1 MPKKKT
7 TAKKKAANKKTAKSS
22 SKNLSLGTKI
32 NKPKLQLKSP
42 KKAITISAVVFILAC
57 IIAWWQF
64 IFAEPS
70 RVLSDMLAGNLRTPG
85 VVKQVEQTAG
95 QGQLDQNTYLSFVD
109 GPVSQALTTLEQTD
123 SSGAPSKIVTENI
136 GTPGKDYIKY
146 RMIDVQSDGQ
156 GAGNSAENVWASRA
170 EEGKSGQQAN
180 FLNQT
185 LFGLVAFG
193 NFDKDQAEALKATA
207 EQAGI
212 YNYSAVDK
220 GFENGRLVYRY
231 NMEIQP
237 SNLISYLAKYSL
249 LLGVDHNGQLNPQ
262 NYVNVQPVKAI
273 FTVDVLSRE
282 LTSIEYTNT
291 GRTELYNSFGLKRPI
306 EIPTETIS
314 IDALQRRLQSSQ

>member
-1 MPKKKT
+1 MPKK
-7 TAKKKAANKKTAKSS
+7 KKTAKSRKTAGK
-22 SKNLSLGTKI
+22 KNLSLAGKI
-32 NKPKLQLKSP
+32 NSQPVRLKQP
-42 KKAITISAVVFILAC
+42 RRLLAVSVIFFVLAC
-57 IIAWWQF
+57 VAAWWQF
-64 IFAEPS
+64 VFADS
-70 RVLSDMLAGNLRTPG
+70 NRVFSDMLAGNLRTPG